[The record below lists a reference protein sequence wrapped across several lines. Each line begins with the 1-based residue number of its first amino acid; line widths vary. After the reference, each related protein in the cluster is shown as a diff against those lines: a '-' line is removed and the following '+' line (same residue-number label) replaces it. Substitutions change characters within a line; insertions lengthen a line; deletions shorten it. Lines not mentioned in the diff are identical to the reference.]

1 MGFYTMEIKSGYK
14 VFAGQRSLK
23 PATRSALQSIRYK
36 TGEWTEQKQQEH
48 GAFAVFRE
56 LEQAQRFK
64 NSYGSQIRRVDYIES
79 SEDSLWKKKPPVFC
93 RNRYGK
99 GYHPE
104 SAGIDQKHINDC
116 PEGTVLAKEVFVYP
130 DPV

>member
-1 MGFYTMEIKSGYK
+1 MQIKSGYK
-14 VFAGQRSLK
+14 VFAGQRTLK
-23 PATRSALQSIRYK
+23 PATSSALQSIRYK
-36 TGEWTEQKQQEH
+36 ISAWTEQKTEEH

-64 NSYGSQIRRVDYIES
+64 QKFGNQIRRVDYVES
-79 SEDSLWKKKPPVFC
+79 EEDSLWKKKPPVFC

-99 GYHPE
+99 RYHAM
-104 SAGIDQKHINDC
+104 SAGIAQMHISLC